1 MTETIV
7 LDAGRI
13 AFDLQQP
20 IPEHVPPEL
29 VYDYP
34 LTIARKTTEN
44 PFERIIPEVAAGPIA
59 FYARGAV
66 PTGGGGWVFRR
77 ADDLRAIFKDTEHF
91 TARGWTS
98 LSGLIGESWLM
109 TPVEYDPPEHGPFRA
124 LLTPLLA
131 PQRMLALDA
140 KVREYVRGYIAK
152 FQGRGQCEFMS
163 EFAFKFPIAVFLEL
177 MGLPHEDVDQLLV
190 WEHGLLHEPDLDKIA
205 QATRA
210 VHNYLV
216 EKLEERRRNPQDD
229 FLSVVAAAEIDGRP
243 LTLDEQIGI
252 AFNLYTGGLDTVSTN
267 IGLHFRHLAENQ
279 EHQTYLREHPEQIS
293 LATEELL
300 RAYAA
305 VSTFRIC
312 VKETEVAG
320 ARVMPGDR
328 VVMSTT
334 LACRDEQKY
343 DNPNEVRLDR
353 GPQHDAFAFG
363 PHRCIGMHLARRELH
378 CAIEEFLKA
387 IPQFQIEPGAIIIST
402 LGPMI
407 SPETLPLV
415 WSVD

>member
-1 MTETIV
+1 
-7 LDAGRI
+7 
-13 AFDLQQP
+13 
-20 IPEHVPPEL
+20 
-29 VYDYP
+29 
-34 LTIARKTTEN
+34 
-44 PFERIIPEVAAGPIA
+44 
-59 FYARGAV
+59 
-66 PTGGGGWVFRR
+66 
-77 ADDLRAIFKDTEHF
+77 
-91 TARGWTS
+91 
-98 LSGLIGESWLM
+98 M

-124 LLTPLLA
+124 LLTPLFT
-131 PQRMLALDA
+131 PQRIQALDA

-152 FQGRGQCEFMS
+152 FQDRGQCEFMS
-163 EFAFKFPIAVFLEL
+163 EFAFKFPITVFLEL

-190 WEHGLLHEPDLDKIA
+190 WEHGLLHEPDFAKIV

-210 VHNYLV
+210 VHDYLV

-229 FLSVVAAAEIDGRP
+229 FLSMVATAEIDGRP

-279 EHQTYLREHPEQIS
+279 QDQTYLREHPEQIP

-343 DNPNEVRLDR
+343 ENPNEVRLDR

-387 IPQFQIEPGAIIIST
+387 IPQFQIAPGATIIST

-415 WSVD
+415 WNVD